1 MAPLRFPP
9 ARRARF
15 ACRPGKRRARPA
27 TRTSSGLP
35 PMALLDPSMMLAF
48 DFSTVSAHE
57 RYNLLIG
64 LIAPRPIALV
74 TSLDAAGTV
83 NAAPFSAFNYVGID
97 PALVVLGISS
107 RPNSTNDATGLP
119 VPKDSVLNIR
129 RAGEFVINVVSEEMA
144 EAMNVCAIDF
154 PSGVSELAQAKLTA
168 APSRRVSVPRIA
180 EAPACLECREV
191 TTLEIGR
198 SRVVIGEVLC
208 AQVREELIDPAGP
221 YVRAEQL
228 HAIGR
233 MNGLGNYVRTR
244 DAFFHLPRIA
254 LKDWQRR

>member
-1 MAPLRFPP
+1 
-9 ARRARF
+9 
-15 ACRPGKRRARPA
+15 
-27 TRTSSGLP
+27 
-35 PMALLDPSMMLAF
+35 MMLEF
-48 DFSTVSAHE
+48 DFSTVSAHQ

-74 TSLDAAGTV
+74 TSLDAMGHL
-83 NAAPFSAFNYVGID
+83 NAAPFSAFNYVGTD

-107 RPNSTNDATGLP
+107 RPDSTDARSGLP
-119 VPKDSVLNIR
+119 VPKDSVQNIR
-129 RAGEFVINVVSEEMA
+129 RGGEFVINVVNEDIA

-154 PSGVSELAQAKLTA
+154 PSGVNELEQAKLTT
-168 APSRRVSVPRIA
+168 APARKVAVPRIA

-198 SRVVIGEVLC
+198 SRVVIGEVLY
-208 AQVREELIDPAGP
+208 AQVREEFIDPAGP
-221 YVRAEQL
+221 YVRADQL

-244 DAFFHLPRIA
+244 DAGFVIPRIPY
-254 LKDWQRR
+254 KDWQPS